1 MIKIYKNVYV
11 WDSSRDKASLCD
23 VKVREGKF
31 EEIAPAGNMSSK
43 CAFDGKCHTALIPG
57 FVNAHGH
64 SPMGLLRG
72 FGEDAPLMEWLQK
85 KIWPR
90 EDKLNDED
98 MYNGS
103 RLAIAEMLSTGTTC
117 FADMYFFMN
126 KVAKACEESGIRA
139 NLSRC
144 IMGDQIETDTK
155 ITENIEL
162 AAQYN
167 KQDGLIR
174 TSLGP
179 HATYTVPFEAMKKV
193 AQVAKKYNFP
203 VQLHWLEASNE
214 WEISNHSEGMSPEN
228 YLEETGLCDV
238 PHLLL
243 AHCVHIRENAY
254 KFYARPNFTIAHNP
268 KSNLKL
274 GNGIAPIEA
283 YRKAGVSVAIGTDG
297 SSSNN
302 RLDMWEELRFAALL
316 QKGKDPTAM
325 PIKELFEMATGN
337 GARALGFEKLGLI
350 KEGYK
355 ADFILID
362 LDKPHYLG
370 VTEENLHEFLAYAGS
385 SSDIRATVVAG
396 QTLYQDGA
404 FTTFDIGEVMA
415 KAKETRKK
423 II

>member
-11 WDSSRDKASLCD
+11 WDSSRKKALLCD

-72 FGEDAPLMEWLQK
+72 FGEDVPLMEWLQT

-90 EDKLNDED
+90 ENKLNADD
-98 MYNGS
+98 MYNGT
-103 RLAIAEMLSTGTTC
+103 RLAIAEMISTGTTC
-117 FADMYFFMN
+117 FADMYFYIDN
-126 KVAKACEESGIRA
+126 IARACVETGIRA
-139 NLSRC
+139 NLSRG
-144 IMGDQIETDTK
+144 IMGSNNEIEAK
-155 ITENIEL
+155 IAENVEV
-162 AAQYN
+162 ASHYN
-167 KQDGLIR
+167 KQDGLVRI
-174 TSLGP
+174 SLGP
-179 HATYTVPFEAMKKV
+179 HSTYTVPFEAMREI
-193 AQVAKKYNFP
+193 AQVAKKNNLS

-214 WEISNHSEGMSPEN
+214 WEISNHPEGITPQD
-228 YLEETGLCDV
+228 YLDATGFCNV

-243 AHCVHIRENAY
+243 AHCVQIKEDAY

-316 QKGKDPTAM
+316 QKSKDPTAM
-325 PIKELFEMATGN
+325 PIKELFEMTTGN

-404 FTTFDIGEVMA
+404 FTTFDIGEVIA
-415 KAKETRKK
+415 RAKETRKK
-423 II
+423 IL